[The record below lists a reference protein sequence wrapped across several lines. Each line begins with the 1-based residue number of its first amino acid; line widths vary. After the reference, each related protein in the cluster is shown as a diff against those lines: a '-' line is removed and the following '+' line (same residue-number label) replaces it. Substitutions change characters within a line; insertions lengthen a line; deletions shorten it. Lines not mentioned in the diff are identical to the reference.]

1 MGPLYRDGPSFGT
14 APRRVSQGM
23 VRCARHLCAWGTAG
37 GGTGTGGT
45 ETGGTGRRRRNP
57 MFGLSGADA
66 DGLDGDP
73 VALIV
78 GVESAVQDAW
88 ARWLAALGWRVRTAA
103 TRAEVAVGDRPG
115 LVLADAALWLASG
128 AQDRP
133 TDGLDPVLVLVQDA
147 PDADDLRAA
156 MGVGASDVIPLG
168 TSRVELNALLERLAD
183 RIAGQQAHV
192 LGRRALDQLASPVVI
207 VGADD
212 RVVFANAGAAR
223 ISGWAASALVG
234 TDAEDLVPELLSTGQ
249 AVHELMWADGSR
261 VQVVGEWVHEGAMR
275 VFVGRVPSVAGS
287 AAAHGFVV
295 SERMF
300 LDTLEI
306 AHDLNNKV
314 QVLSLNLST
323 LGDVGPQ
330 GTPSV
335 EDAKRLLTEA
345 GRALAETVAI
355 TSRMRESGHQ
365 LVPRRSEVLDLVQL
379 VQESVTHARIDAP
392 DPSVV
397 RFTPGEPQWVRVPH
411 RRMLHAIL
419 HVLRNALHAVAGSPQ
434 GVVEVRVERAG
445 DRVMVRIEDNG
456 MGVGFGDE
464 TAVFSAWTSL
474 SGAPG
479 AMGLGLGIS
488 RKIANEAGGDL
499 TLDTSAAS
507 GAAFVLVLPRLPSA
521 DG

>member
-1 MGPLYRDGPSFGT
+1 M
-14 APRRVSQGM
+14 
-23 VRCARHLCAWGTAG
+23 
-37 GGTGTGGT
+37 
-45 ETGGTGRRRRNP
+45 
-57 MFGLSGADA
+57 
-66 DGLDGDP
+66 
-73 VALIV
+73 
-78 GVESAVQDAW
+78 
-88 ARWLAALGWRVRTAA
+88 
-103 TRAEVAVGDRPG
+103 
-115 LVLADAALWLASG
+115 
-128 AQDRP
+128 
-133 TDGLDPVLVLVQDA
+133 
-147 PDADDLRAA
+147 
-156 MGVGASDVIPLG
+156 IPLG

-249 AVHELMWADGSR
+249 AVHELMRADGSR

-434 GVVEVRVERAG
+434 GVVDVRVERAG

-464 TAVFSAWTSL
+464 TAVFRAWTSL

-507 GAAFVLVLPRLPSA
+507 GAAFVLVLPRLLSA